1 MVFIETF
8 AWNSFKIMREV
19 PMSDAFVIVL
29 VILVTVVI
37 VMEYLE
43 IQGPLFFGSPGGFVE
58 LFDPQK
64 NPATVVVDFAHS
76 RVVDQS
82 ALQVIEVVAA
92 KYDAEGKSLQLR
104 HLSRDCHRF
113 LNKAGQLMVGSDDD
127 PDYGLAVNYSVRT
140 GILGGH

>member
-1 MVFIETF
+1 MVVIETF

-29 VILVTVVI
+29 VILVTVVT

-76 RVVDQS
+76 RAVDRS
-82 ALQVIEVVAA
+82 ALQAIEAVAA
-92 KYDAEGKSLQLR
+92 WWR
-104 HLSRDCHRF
+104 P
-113 LNKAGQLMVGSDDD
+113 NTTPKAKASSCATSAAIATD
-127 PDYGLAVNYSVRT
+127 S
-140 GILGGH
+140 